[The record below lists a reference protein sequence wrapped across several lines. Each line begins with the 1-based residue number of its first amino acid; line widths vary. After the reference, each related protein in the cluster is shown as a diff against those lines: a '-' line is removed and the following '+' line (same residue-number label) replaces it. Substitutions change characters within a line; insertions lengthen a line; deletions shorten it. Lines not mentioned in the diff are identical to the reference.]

1 MNKKVILIFL
11 AGWLL
16 SLVVSPVMLLGVVK
30 SVTNR
35 SN

>member
-16 SLVVSPVMLLGVVK
+16 SLVVSPAMLLGLFK

-35 SN
+35 AS